1 LIHHLQTAPGDKGA
15 RAILKALEQQLIAL
29 DAIGAHIAA
38 AHVDAAI
45 QQLRA
50 DGARDRDS

>member
-1 LIHHLQTAPGDKGA
+1 MAHNPDETGDA
-15 RAILKALEQQLIAL
+15 FAHIVAALESQIDQL

-45 QQLRA
+45 QQLRF
-50 DGARDRDS
+50 DGLRRKLPA